1 MLQPGQ
7 LKDVI
12 TSRFWGLQSPGRTP
26 ETLYMNGENAVY
38 REGIRALYGQL
49 SPGYRRIAD
58 YLLNHYQ
65 DAAFMTAA
73 EIARIVDVDTA
84 LVVRFAQRL
93 GYPGFPELIN
103 EVQEDVKRDL
113 RAVYEPPEG
122 DSSPMQIFRR
132 NLMQDRNNLDFA
144 LLHFDEATVETA
156 IANLAK
162 ARRIYVAGEGTLGYL
177 AESFVARLVM
187 LGRAAHALPAELSG
201 QAGTTAAITS
211 EDVIVCLGMT
221 ALTPGI
227 AVVLKV
233 ARELGAKTIA
243 IVGAASNPL
252 AAVAELVIYAPV
264 NTVGQIPS
272 WSAIA
277 SVLHALSQAI
287 ALAEP
292 DAGADRLAK
301 TDRFLKIYSETLK
314 NQVPDVRA
322 AMRQLAPS
330 T

>member
-1 MLQPGQ
+1 M
-7 LKDVI
+7 
-12 TSRFWGLQSPGRTP
+12 
-26 ETLYMNGENAVY
+26 Y

-73 EIARIVDVDTA
+73 EIARVVDVDTA

-144 LLHFDEATVETA
+144 LLHFDTATVESA
-156 IANLAK
+156 IEVLAK
-162 ARRIYVAGEGTLGYL
+162 ARKIFVAGEGSLNHLGEAL
-177 AESFVARLVM
+177 VERLVSQ
-187 LGRAAHALPAELSG
+187 GFSAHPISSELAG
-201 QAGTTAAITS
+201 QAATSAAITAD
-211 EDVIVCLGMT
+211 DVLIALGMT
-221 ALTPGI
+221 AMTPGA

-233 ARELGAKTIA
+233 AREQGAKTIA
-243 IVGAASNPL
+243 VVGAASNPL
-252 AAVAELVIYAPV
+252 AAVAEFVIYAPV
-264 NTVGQIPS
+264 NTVGLIPS

-277 SVLHALSQAI
+277 SVLHALAQ
-287 ALAEP
+287 ALALNGP
-292 DAGADRLAK
+292 DVGANWASR
-301 TDRFLKIYSETLK
+301 TDRFLKIYSETLS
-314 NQVPDVRA
+314 QQLVDVRTA
-322 AMRQLAPS
+322 VRQLAPPA
-330 T
+330 

>member
-1 MLQPGQ
+1 M
-7 LKDVI
+7 
-12 TSRFWGLQSPGRTP
+12 
-26 ETLYMNGENAVY
+26 Y

-73 EIARIVDVDTA
+73 EIARVVDVDTA

-144 LLHFDEATVETA
+144 LLHFDAATVEAA
-156 IANLAK
+156 IAALGK
-162 ARRIYVAGEGTLGYL
+162 ARKVFVAGEGPLQHLGEALVERLVTLGF
-177 AESFVARLVM
+177 S
-187 LGRAAHALPAELSG
+187 AHAVSSELSG
-201 QAGTTAAITS
+201 QAATSAVISS
-211 EDVIVCLGMT
+211 EDVLIALGMT
-221 ALTPGI
+221 AMTPGA
-227 AVVLKV
+227 AVVLKA
-233 ARELGAKTIA
+233 AREQGAKTIA
-243 IVGAASNPL
+243 VVGAASNPL
-252 AAVAELVIYAPV
+252 AAVAEMVIYAPV
-264 NTVGQIPS
+264 NTIGIIPS

-277 SVLHALSQAI
+277 SVLHGLAQ
-287 ALAEP
+287 ALALNSAET
-292 DAGADRLAK
+292 GANWANR
-301 TDRFLKIYSETLK
+301 TERFLKIYSETL
-314 NQVPDVRA
+314 NQQLVDVRTA
-322 AMRQLAPS
+322 VRQMLPVA
-330 T
+330 